1 MSSQHSPASPP
12 PAPASPENAPGGPSA
27 RLHAAAV
34 AELVA
39 TQAFPSISI
48 LLSTT
53 PASSMTPRDA
63 ARLQQLVRQ
72 TAALLH
78 DRRVLNAREFL
89 ITLNALADSAISQPT
104 SQALALFVNRAV
116 QRTLRLPIPVR
127 SRVVIE
133 DTFATRDLIHALHRT
148 PPHLTLLL
156 QPYSAQLYEGTGD
169 NLTPIH
175 TLATLNVGPSQ
186 PPDIIGATVTDHEAK
201 DPGLAEVGFPLQ
213 RRLEVPVP
221 ARDGD
226 RFLQRV
232 DQALGRY
239 RQRHPA
245 PLIVA
250 GHQRTVER
258 FLVLSRNRNRLAG
271 TITGPDS
278 ESPATLHHATRTA
291 IQSYL
296 LSRQDEA
303 LEHLEHTRTTARLVP
318 GPQGPTVVT
327 GAAACWAAAH
337 NASPMMLAV
346 EETYVQPARI
356 TPTQPGLP
364 VAPQRVE
371 LLATD
376 PSGATGPAGG
386 RSSDPSTLR
395 SDLIDDLIEVVIARG
410 GWVAL
415 VDDGRLRHLDRVAL
429 TMQPGTTGDHVG
441 PVPAGLLH
449 IPPRGAR

>member
-1 MSSQHSPASPP
+1 MSNHQL
-12 PAPASPENAPGGPSA
+12 PAPPLASSAQPENVTGGPSA
-27 RLHAAAV
+27 RLHAATV

-39 TQAFPSISI
+39 VQAFPSISI
-48 LLSTT
+48 LLATT

-63 ARLQQLVRQ
+63 AGLRQLVRQ
-72 TAALLH
+72 AAALLH
-78 DRRVLNAREFL
+78 DRRILNAREFL
-89 ITLNALADSAISQPT
+89 ITLNALAESAINQPT

-116 QRTLRLPIPVR
+116 QRTLHLPIPVR

-169 NLTPIH
+169 SLIPVH
-175 TLATLNVGPSQ
+175 TLTTLNVSPSQ
-186 PPDIIGATVTDHEAK
+186 PPDINGGTVTDHETQ

-250 GHQRTVER
+250 GHQRTAER

-278 ESPATLHHATRTA
+278 ESPATLHHAIRTA

-337 NASPMMLAV
+337 NGAPMMLAI
-346 EETYVQPARI
+346 EETYVQPAHI
-356 TPTQPGLP
+356 TPTPPGRP
-364 VAPQRVE
+364 VTPQQVE
-371 LLATD
+371 LLPTD
-376 PSGATGPAGG
+376 PSGAAGPPGG
-386 RSSDPSTLR
+386 RSSDPSRLR

-429 TMQPGTTGDHVG
+429 TVQPGTTGDHIG
-441 PVPAGLLH
+441 PVPAGLPH